1 MRFFNLRTEA
11 AGWRYSVAVLFA
23 ALLLPAG
30 QFAEEPRPS
39 KKAPIQFE
47 EVAAQAGVTLLNLSG
62 GPRKDYLLEI
72 AGNGAAFFDY
82 DNDGDLDL
90 LIVNGSTFPRLREGG
105 DPMLALY
112 ENDGTGR
119 FTDVT
124 ARAGLAGVR
133 GWGMGV
139 CVADFD
145 NDGHSDFYLTAYGPN
160 RLFRNNG
167 DGTFAEVTARAGVGD
182 ARWSTGCSFGDYD
195 RDGFVDLYVA
205 NYVQQDDKT
214 TPTRGV
220 SPFCQFLGMNVLC
233 GPRGLPGEPDVV
245 YRNNGDGTFTDVS
258 EAAGIRDPG
267 LYGFGVLFT
276 DLDAD
281 GWPDIYVAND
291 ATPNF
296 FFHNNRDGTFT
307 ESALEAGVALSE
319 EGRAQS
325 GMGLEAGDYN
335 GDGRFDL
342 FVTNFSHDHNTLYE
356 NLGDAAFRDAS
367 FPSGVGE
374 TSFTYLGWGAALA
387 DFDNDGWPDLYV
399 ANGHIYP
406 EIDDFPLGST
416 FKQPNQLY
424 HNLGNG
430 RFRELSAEGLPAL
443 QIQKSSRGV
452 AAGDFDNDGRLDLIV
467 IELNDRPT
475 LLRNRTTNDNHWLT
489 LRLAGTKSNRDA
501 IGARVLVTAAGRTQ
515 VAEVRSGGSYLSHH
529 DLRLHFGLGSA
540 ARAERLEIRWPSGDV
555 EIFENLAAG
564 RFYVVIEGKGLKEDD
579 RVATRPRP

>member
-1 MRFFNLRTEA
+1 MSCGKAF
-11 AGWRYSVAVLFA
+11 AVVA
-23 ALLLPAG
+23 ALLWPAG
-30 QFAEEPRPS
+30 LPAEEPRPPRS
-39 KKAPIQFE
+39 EPIQFE
-47 EVAAQAGVTLLNLSG
+47 EVAARAGVTVLNLSG

-90 LIVNGSTFPRLREGG
+90 LIANGSTFARLREGG
-105 DPMLALY
+105 DPMLVLY
-112 ENDGTGR
+112 ENDGGGR

-124 ARAGLAGVR
+124 GRARLSAK

-145 NDGHSDFYLTAYGPN
+145 NDGHQDFYLTAYGPN
-160 RLFRNNG
+160 HLYRNLG
-167 DGTFAEVTARAGVGD
+167 DGTFADVTPRAGVGD
-182 ARWSTGCSFGDYD
+182 ARWSTGCAFGDYD

-205 NYVQQDDKT
+205 NYVKQDDQT

-233 GPRGLPGEPDVV
+233 GPRGLPGEPDVL
-245 YRNNGDGTFTDVS
+245 YRNNGDGTFSDVS
-258 EAAGIRDPG
+258 QAAGIRDPG

-291 ATPNF
+291 AAPNF

-307 ESALEAGVALSE
+307 ESALEAGIALSE

-325 GMGLEAGDYN
+325 GMGLEAGDFN
-335 GDGRFDL
+335 GDGRLDL
-342 FVTNFSHDHNTLYE
+342 FITNFSHDHNTLYE
-356 NLGDAAFRDAS
+356 NLGDAAFRDS
-367 FPSGVGE
+367 SYSTGVAE
-374 TSFTYLGWGAALA
+374 TSFNSLAWGIAFA
-387 DFDNDGWPDLYV
+387 DLDNDGWQDVYV

-424 HNLGNG
+424 RNLGNG
-430 RFRELSAEGLPAL
+430 RFSEVSAESSPAL
-443 QIQKSSRGV
+443 QILRSSRGV
-452 AAGDFDNDGRLDLIV
+452 AAGDYDNDGRLDLIV

-475 LLRNRTTNDNHWLT
+475 LLHNRTANGNHWLR
-489 LRLAGTKSNRDA
+489 LRLAGSKSNRDA

-529 DLRLHFGLGSA
+529 DLRLHFGLGPA
-540 ARAERLEIRWPSGDV
+540 ARVERLEIRWPSGDV
-555 EIFENLAAG
+555 ELLENLAADQ
-564 RFYVVIEGKGLKEDD
+564 FYVVSEGKGLTVDE
-579 RVATRPRP
+579 RARPRPKP